1 MAKHIR
7 KAAAQALALTLALL
21 LLTFGAGAYD
31 GTLVPGGSA
40 VGIRMD
46 LGGVM
51 VAGFSDVET
60 GGGSVS
66 PSRQA
71 GIMEGDIIFAVNGES
86 VGSSAEFLAR
96 AAEMDGS
103 AITLSVR
110 RDSGEADIAVTPAE
124 NESGK
129 MQLGL
134 WLRDSVAGVG
144 TLTYYDPETS
154 AFGALGHGVSEI
166 DTGRLVPVDNGAVS
180 DAEIVDVVRGER
192 GTPGE
197 LCGSVA
203 DGRCGT
209 VVRNTE
215 AGIFGYLD
223 GTYTGGEAL
232 PVADESE
239 VRLGEAAILANVS
252 GTEVR
257 QYAIEI
263 TRLYHDPDDCR
274 GIMLTVTDP
283 ELLGLT
289 GGIVQGMSGSPII
302 QDGRLVGAVTHVLV
316 NDPTRGYGIYL
327 EKMLDYSVDTLS

>member
-1 MAKHIR
+1 MAKHSKR
-7 KAAAQALALTLALL
+7 VASCALAVIFSLLSALC
-21 LLTFGAGAYD
+21 AGAYD
-31 GTLVPGGSA
+31 GTLIPGGST
-40 VGIRMD
+40 VGIRME

-51 VAGFSDVET
+51 VSGFSDVET
-60 GGGSVS
+60 ENGSVS

-71 GIMEGDIIFAVNGES
+71 GVMEGDIIFAVNGEE

-96 AAEMDGS
+96 AAEMDG
-103 AITLSVR
+103 AAVTLSVR
-110 RDSGEADIAVTPAE
+110 RDGSETDISVTPAE

-134 WLRDSVAGVG
+134 WLRDSIAGIG

-180 DAEIVDVVRGER
+180 GAEIVDVVRGER

-203 DGRCGT
+203 EERFGT
-209 VVRNTE
+209 IVSNTD

-223 GTYTGGEAL
+223 GSRAGKAL
-232 PVADESE
+232 SVADESE
-239 VRLGEAAILANVS
+239 VRLGEAAILSNVS
-252 GTEVR
+252 GTDVR
-257 QYAIEI
+257 QYSVEI

-283 ELLGLT
+283 ELLALT

-302 QDGRLVGAVTHVLV
+302 QDGKLVGAVTHVLV

-327 EKMLDYSVDTLS
+327 EKMLDYSGGTLS